1 MSDFAPDGGP
11 FSRAD
16 FDRLTGFVT
25 DVWRTGADWDW
36 SVPAGTLEWSCSRTA
51 AHTVDSVLA
60 VAFFLASRKQDGY
73 PEWDWS
79 VPTTERPE
87 LVSDALDGVGR
98 VLSGVVATAEPGTR
112 AIIWRRPRP
121 TTGAAGDFAARG
133 GIEMILH
140 AHDVCTGL
148 GIAFEPPADLCARL
162 RDHTL
167 EWVHWTAPG
176 WHALVP
182 TDDPWGD
189 LLDASGRARGE
200 ME

>member
-1 MSDFAPDGGP
+1 M
-11 FSRAD
+11 
-16 FDRLTGFVT
+16 V
-25 DVWRTGADWDW
+25 
-36 SVPAGTLEWSCSRTA
+36 
-51 AHTVDSVLA
+51 
-60 VAFFLASRKQDGY
+60 
-73 PEWDWS
+73 
-79 VPTTERPE
+79 
-87 LVSDALDGVGR
+87 
-98 VLSGVVATAEPGTR
+98 
-112 AIIWRRPRP
+112 
-121 TTGAAGDFAARG
+121 
-133 GIEMILH
+133 LH

-182 TDDPWGD
+182 TDDAWGD